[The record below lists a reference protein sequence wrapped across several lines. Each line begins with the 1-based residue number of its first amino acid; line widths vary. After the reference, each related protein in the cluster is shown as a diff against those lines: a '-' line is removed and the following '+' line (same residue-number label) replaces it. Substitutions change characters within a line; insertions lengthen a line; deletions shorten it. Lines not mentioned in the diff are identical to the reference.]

1 MLPLRDTIGSKN
13 YPVVNSILIAVN
25 ILFFLVQLAQGTG
38 SNSFINTYGL
48 IPARYTVH
56 EIGRMFSPQEQ
67 VIALVT
73 FMFLHGGFWHLLG
86 NMWSLYIFG
95 DNIEDR
101 LGHARYLVFYLLC
114 GIASGLFHLVL
125 NPHSTIPTIGASG
138 AIAGVMGAY
147 MILYP
152 KSKILT
158 LIPIFIIPY
167 FIEVPAF
174 VFLGI
179 WFLLQFLNAA
189 GSSAHGGG
197 IAWWAHIGGFIAGI
211 LFLKMLLAAPRSGI
225 GEKLRVA
232 TSKKSTPGLQNIHTY
247 STAENPDLTGEI
259 EISPSEAITGT
270 RKLVNIPWGFQRR
283 LFRVTIPPGSRDG
296 TMLRLRGMGKVTTY
310 DRSGDLFLKVLVRE

>member
-1 MLPLRDTIGSKN
+1 MIPLRDTISSKN
-13 YPVVNSILIAVN
+13 YPVVNVTLIAVN
-25 ILFFLVQLAQGTG
+25 VFFFLVQLSQGAG

-48 IPARYTVH
+48 IPARYTVP
-56 EIGRMFSPQEQ
+56 EIGRMFNPSEQ
-67 VIALVT
+67 IIALVT

-101 LGHARYLVFYLLC
+101 LGHVRYLVFYLLC
-114 GIASGLFHLVL
+114 GLASGLFHLVL

-147 MILYP
+147 MISYP
-152 KSKILT
+152 RSKILT
-158 LIPIFIIPY
+158 LIPFFFIPY

-189 GSSAHGGG
+189 GSSDHAGG

-211 LFLKMLLAAPRSGI
+211 LFLKMLLAAPSSGVSS
-225 GEKLRVA
+225 KLRIA
-232 TSKKSTPGLQNIHTY
+232 TSKKSTPKLQNIHTI
-247 STAENPDLTGEI
+247 SAPENPDLNGDI
-259 EISPSEAITGT
+259 IISHLEAINGT

-283 LFRVTIPPGSRDG
+283 LFNVTIPPGVKDG
-296 TMLRLRGMGKVTTY
+296 STLRLRGMGKAMAY
-310 DRSGDLFLKVLVRE
+310 NKSGDLFLKVLVRE

>member
-1 MLPLRDTIGSKN
+1 
-13 YPVVNSILIAVN
+13 
-25 ILFFLVQLAQGTG
+25 
-38 SNSFINTYGL
+38 
-48 IPARYTVH
+48 
-56 EIGRMFSPQEQ
+56 IGRMFTPMQQIS
-67 VIALVT
+67 ALVT

-101 LGHARYLVFYLLC
+101 LGHVRYLVFYLLS
-114 GIASGLFHLVL
+114 GIASGVLHLVL
-125 NPHSTIPTIGASG
+125 HPHSTIPTIGASG

-147 MILYP
+147 MISYP

-158 LIPIFIIPY
+158 LIPIFFIPY

-174 VFLGI
+174 IFLGI
-179 WFLLQFLNAA
+179 WFFLQFLNAA

-225 GEKLRVA
+225 DDKLRVS
-232 TSKKSTPGLQNIHTY
+232 TSKRHTPGLQVIHTF
-247 STAENPDLTGEI
+247 STLESSDLSGDIFINPM
-259 EISPSEAITGT
+259 EAKNGT
-270 RKLVNIPWGFQRR
+270 RKLVNIPWGFQQR
-283 LFRVTIPPGSRDG
+283 LFNVTIPSGVKDGSI
-296 TMLRLRGMGKVTTY
+296 LRLRGMGKRISY